1 MSPETGFQKA
11 LPAVPSLPGIERGN
25 VFSIE
30 SVMARVVRPGKH
42 VLLLDE
48 GGGWRGG
55 GTAWKLAEDGHK
67 VTILTPDPLVG
78 KELQRT
84 AADFPLR
91 RTLRQLGVTWL
102 LDVSVLEWH
111 GDGVTIVDHNTLEES
126 FVPGDCLVLATTN
139 VAANWLAKELESTS
153 QPFMEVGDAVAP
165 RQAPYAFHEGRK
177 VALRL

>member
-1 MSPETGFQKA
+1 MSK
-11 LPAVPSLPGIERGN
+11 LPAMPSLPGIEKGN

-30 SVMARVVRPGKH
+30 SVMARHARPGRH

-48 GGGWRGG
+48 GGGWRGCR
-55 GTAWKLAEDGHK
+55 TAWKLAEDGHQ

-91 RTLRQLGVTWL
+91 RTLRQLGVKWL
-102 LDVSVLEWH
+102 VDVSILEWH
-111 GDGVTIVDHNTLEES
+111 GDGVTIVDHNTRDES
-126 FVPGDCLVLATTN
+126 FVQGVCLVLATTN
-139 VAANWLAKELESTS
+139 VATDWLAKELEGSS
-153 QPFMEVGDAVAP
+153 QPVMEVGDGVAP

-177 VALRL
+177 IA